1 MNRDRLLEKYADFK
15 KAVLRLKEVLELGT
29 QHDYLIDAA
38 IQRFEFTYELC
49 WKLLKG
55 YLEYTG
61 VTEVNNP
68 RAAFKEA
75 FAIGIIS
82 NGESWISMIDDRNL
96 TSHTYNEDMAM
107 EIYQRVSQ
115 VYFAQFMMVLE
126 RLAGELAA

>member
-1 MNRDRLLEKYADFK
+1 MTRDRLLEKYADFK

-29 QHDYLIDAA
+29 QHDYFIDAA

-68 RAAFKEA
+68 RAVFKEA
-75 FAIGIIS
+75 FAIGIIV

-107 EIYQRVSQ
+107 EIYQRVSK

-126 RLAGELAA
+126 RLAGELGA